1 MLFFYWSHG
10 FYLRVII
17 ELAAVYPHYLLS
29 AYRVLFMISTPSSV
43 SYIFNKT
50 LARRKQLAATI
61 LLGSLVGVSISAYAL
76 PEDSNQ
82 AIKLLADKATYSE
95 RTGVTSY
102 TGNVI
107 ITQGTLRLTA
117 NDITVNLSPSR
128 SINSAV
134 ATGSPATMQQV
145 VTKEKGLAKGQANKI
160 DYNAVSGIITLTGNA
175 KLVQNGASFAGNVIR
190 YSLKAGDVEAT
201 AGGNQRVELVFPPS
215 NGANQ
220 KSLR

>member
-1 MLFFYWSHG
+1 MS
-10 FYLRVII
+10 
-17 ELAAVYPHYLLS
+17 LS
-29 AYRVLFMISTPSSV
+29 PSSV
-43 SYIFNKT
+43 SYIINKT
-50 LARRKQLAATI
+50 LAHRKQLAKTI
-61 LLGSLVGVSISAYAL
+61 LLGGLVGISAAANAL
-76 PEDSNQ
+76 PSDSNEP
-82 AIKLLADKATYSE
+82 IKLLADKATYSE

-102 TGNVI
+102 SGNVI

-117 NDITVNLSPSR
+117 NNITVNLSQSR

-215 NGANQ
+215 NSTSQ
-220 KSLR
+220 QSLR